1 MTINIIPHCERNK
14 HPILEQL
21 SVHFSSSTQVLE
33 IGSGNGQH
41 AVFFAEHLPHLTW
54 YTSEMPENHED
65 IVNWLEYA
73 ELENIQPPFPFT
85 IGQNDWP
92 DINVD
97 AVFTAN
103 TTHIMQPEEAK
114 IMMRLVSENLPK
126 DGIFC
131 QYGPM
136 RIEGEF
142 TTESNAEF
150 DRQLK
155 QRGFGGI
162 PDINDLKHWA
172 KNLTLV
178 ETIPMPANNY
188 LLVWRCKT

>member
-1 MTINIIPHCERNK
+1 MTQLTLPHCERNK

-21 SVHFSSSTQVLE
+21 LVHFKSSQHVLE

-54 YTSEMPENHED
+54 YTSEMPENHAG
-65 IVNWLEYA
+65 IHNWLHHTSLPNIVPP
-73 ELENIQPPFPFT
+73 LEFT
-85 IGQNDWP
+85 IGEDPWP
-92 DINVD
+92 KLTID

-114 IMMRLVSENLPK
+114 QMMKLISFNLPEN
-126 DGIFC
+126 GIFC

-136 RIEGEF
+136 KVDGKF
-142 TTESNAEF
+142 TSSSNQEF

-155 QRGFGGI
+155 QNGFGGI
-162 PDINDLKHWA
+162 QDINDLASWA
-172 KNLTLV
+172 DNLTLIEKV
-178 ETIPMPANNY
+178 PMPANNF
-188 LLVWRCKT
+188 LLVWKA

>member
-1 MTINIIPHCERNK
+1 MTIDIIPHCERNK

-21 SVHFSSSTQVLE
+21 SVYFSSSKQVLE

-41 AVFFAEHLPHLTW
+41 AVFFAERLPHLTW
-54 YTSEMPENHED
+54 YTSEIPDNHES
-65 IVNWLEYA
+65 IIHWLNHA
-73 ELENIQPPFPFT
+73 ALENIKPPFPFT
-85 IGQNDWP
+85 VGKNPWP
-92 DINVD
+92 DINID

-114 IMMRLVSENLPK
+114 IMMELVSENLPK

-136 RIEGEF
+136 KIEGEF
-142 TTESNAEF
+142 TAESNAEF

-162 PDINDLKHWA
+162 QDIHDLEGWA
-172 KNLTLV
+172 NKLTLQ
-178 ETIPMPANNY
+178 ETIPMPANNF
-188 LLVWRCKT
+188 LLVWRSEK

>member
-1 MTINIIPHCERNK
+1 MALDIIPHCERNK

-21 SVHFSSSTQVLE
+21 SVHFHSSTQVLE

-54 YTSEMPENHED
+54 YTSEMPENHES
-65 IVNWLEYA
+65 IIKWLNHA
-73 ELENIQPPFPFT
+73 ELKNIQPPFPFT
-85 IGQNDWP
+85 IGKDPWP
-92 DINVD
+92 DSSID

-114 IMMRLVSENLPK
+114 LMMELVSENLPQ
-126 DGIFC
+126 GGMFC

-136 RIEGEF
+136 KIGGEF
-142 TTESNAEF
+142 TAESNAEF

-162 PDINDLKHWA
+162 QDISDLENWA
-172 KNLTLV
+172 QKLTLK
-178 ETIPMPANNY
+178 ETIPMPANNF
-188 LLVWRCKT
+188 LLVWKA